1 MRYEIPEHNIFEK
14 ISASTAKTVGM
25 YACGAA
31 AAVIAAFYVG
41 NKIAGYFG
49 AAAGVDNT
57 KNVFK
62 PHDDNNGNGE
72 NSDNNSNNGK

>member
-14 ISASTAKTVGM
+14 LTTDTAKTVSI

-31 AAVIAAFYVG
+31 AAVIAAFYIG

-49 AAAGVDNT
+49 STAGVNGV
-57 KNVFK
+57 KEAVK
-62 PHDDNNGNGE
+62 PHTDDNN
-72 NSDNNSNNGK
+72 SK

>member
-1 MRYEIPEHNIFEK
+1 MRYEIPNRNSIFEK
-14 ISASTAKTVGM
+14 LTTDTAKTVSI

-49 AAAGVDNT
+49 SMSGVNDV
-57 KNVFK
+57 KEAVK
-62 PHDDNNGNGE
+62 PHTDDGE

>member
-1 MRYEIPEHNIFEK
+1 MMKYEIPNAFNLFEHVSKE
-14 ISASTAKTVGM
+14 TVKTTSI

-31 AAVIAAFYVG
+31 AAIIAAYYLG

-62 PHDDNNGNGE
+62 PHTDDGNGE
-72 NSDNNSNNGK
+72 NSTPDDK

>member
-14 ISASTAKTVGM
+14 LTTDTAKTVSI

-49 AAAGVDNT
+49 ASAGV
-57 KNVFK
+57 KGMKGAFK
-62 PHDDNNGNGE
+62 PHEEDSS
-72 NSDNNSNNGK
+72 SDNSNDGK